1 MKYFALFIVLTMT
14 LTSCMVNMA
23 MREVTGSLNNKSNNK
38 SNGKQVTNVMP
49 SKPGSCF
56 AKAKMPDRKVE
67 VGDALYLF
75 TGDVNNTDV
84 EIEEI
89 EIVTQIAGTKWVKK
103 KADKNCLSANPD
115 DCLVWCLV
123 DVPSESENYTV
134 VVDTSAT
141 DQYEVF
147 YRTEVVKGSPEEWI
161 EVVCQEKITKDLI
174 SQLQSALFAMDLYV
188 GSTNGVMDNRLMDAL
203 AKYQSLNQLPIGH
216 LDFETLDSLGIGR

>member
-1 MKYFALFIVLTMT
+1 MKYFTLLIFFTFT
-14 LTSCMVNMA
+14 LTSCWRMGLSTVAND
-23 MREVTGSLNNKSNNK
+23 LNNRSPK
-38 SNGKQVTNVMP
+38 GMP
-49 SKPGSCF
+49 SKPGACY
-56 AKAKMPDRKVE
+56 AKAKMPDRAVE

-161 EVVCQEKITKDLI
+161 EVVCEEKITKDLI